1 MPYWRGSNADLW
13 CAQQRY
19 LPAFGS
25 PQCVLPSNIPEH
37 PGVYRFYN
45 TDDVVIYVG
54 KAKNLKN
61 RLSSYFQSN
70 LATKTDRMVHEAVR
84 VEWTIVATEVEAL
97 QLEFSWIKQF
107 NPYYNVQF
115 KDDKSY
121 PYLAVTNN
129 EEYPRIFITRK
140 SKRPGISYFG
150 PFTHTWALRNT
161 LDVILKVFPIR
172 SCSTGNFKRAQMS
185 KRQCLLG
192 DIGKCAAPCVSWVSQ
207 EDHKKLSD
215 RLVSFMADG
224 NADIVPTLRAEMEL
238 ASSREEFERASKIR
252 DSISAIERAQES
264 TDAALPESLTADVV
278 AIHRDGVHA
287 AGSIFIIRGGS
298 IKGSRSWI
306 VDHSKSLEEADEV
319 SALFFSI
326 YSQSA
331 AHEIPAEILVNE
343 LPKDSSVLEGWLTTL
358 RGGPVTLKTPLR
370 GEKVEIMQTVKRNAQ
385 YSLIQYL
392 SKRSTDAAV
401 SGKALIEI
409 EEALDLDRT
418 PLRIECFDISNISG
432 TSVVASMVVFE
443 DGLAKKSEYRR
454 FIINTEA
461 GFDDTRAMHQ
471 VITRRL
477 KRLQDDRTVDAA
489 EVAEYGGKL
498 SKFSYPPQLIVV
510 DGGAPQVNAAA
521 RALSELGIN
530 DIALCGLAKRLE
542 EVWLPGSSDPIILP
556 RTSEGLYL
564 LQRIRDEAHRFAI
577 TFHRSRRSKIML
589 ESILDEVPQLGQARR
604 AALLERFGSV
614 AAIRKAQLDEIAATP
629 GIGVKIASVIEA
641 HLKAITTQKVDTSTG
656 EILGE

>member
-1 MPYWRGSNADLW
+1 
-13 CAQQRY
+13 
-19 LPAFGS
+19 
-25 PQCVLPSNIPEH
+25 
-37 PGVYRFYN
+37 
-45 TDDVVIYVG
+45 
-54 KAKNLKN
+54 
-61 RLSSYFQSN
+61 
-70 LATKTDRMVHEAVR
+70 
-84 VEWTIVATEVEAL
+84 
-97 QLEFSWIKQF
+97 
-107 NPYYNVQF
+107 
-115 KDDKSY
+115 
-121 PYLAVTNN
+121 
-129 EEYPRIFITRK
+129 
-140 SKRPGISYFG
+140 
-150 PFTHTWALRNT
+150 
-161 LDVILKVFPIR
+161 
-172 SCSTGNFKRAQMS
+172 
-185 KRQCLLG
+185 
-192 DIGKCAAPCVSWVSQ
+192 
-207 EDHKKLSD
+207 
-215 RLVSFMADG
+215 MADG